1 MLMHPHVVQ
10 FKEVFL
16 TPKYLAIAMEFVP
29 GGKKRAFFV
38 SFFFLLHPLFFR
50 PALTLFFISLPS
62 LLHQN
67 PTLSLHPGDMFEY
80 VVRKGGLKE
89 SEARWFFQ
97 QLIVGVD
104 YLHRMGVASRD
115 IKLENTLLDGSP
127 RPLLK
132 ICDFGYSKHEKFQS
146 APGSRVG
153 TPAYLAP
160 EVIMT
165 TKGQTYDGKVRR
177 RGKRVGR
184 DREEK
189 KKKGWKKK
197 KKTHVTFFSLIFHLS
212 LNTQVADIWSCGV
225 MLYVMMVGAYPFE
238 RPEDK
243 ADAQKLQKMI
253 QRILKVEYQFPP
265 HVRASSDLRDLL
277 SKILVPDPS
286 KRITIAEIQSH
297 PWYLKDLPPGVAEMN
312 DNLPTVPGPGVQ
324 SAEEIAAV
332 VREAQAP
339 PEAAAG
345 WADDEFIDSTMD
357 QEAGLGGVGGG
368 VGGVGGGA
376 EGSLGGG
383 DGGIGGSGGGGG
395 AGDGYEEF

>member
-1 MLMHPHVVQ
+1 MR
-10 FKEVFL
+10 ER
-16 TPKYLAIAMEFVP
+16 
-29 GGKKRAFFV
+29 KR
-38 SFFFLLHPLFFR
+38 
-50 PALTLFFISLPS
+50 
-62 LLHQN
+62 
-67 PTLSLHPGDMFEY
+67 E
-80 VVRKGGLKE
+80 RKGGWR
-89 SEARWFFQ
+89 SETQDER
-97 QLIVGVD
+97 
-104 YLHRMGVASRD
+104 
-115 IKLENTLLDGSP
+115 
-127 RPLLK
+127 
-132 ICDFGYSKHEKFQS
+132 
-146 APGSRVG
+146 
-153 TPAYLAP
+153 
-160 EVIMT
+160 
-165 TKGQTYDGKVRR
+165 
-177 RGKRVGR
+177 
-184 DREEK
+184 
-189 KKKGWKKK
+189 K
-197 KKTHVTFFSLIFHLS
+197 KKTRSLTLVFHQSFFNLFNLS
-212 LNTQVADIWSCGV
+212 KVADIWSCGV

-265 HVRASSDLRDLL
+265 HVRASGDLRDLL

-286 KRITIAEIQSH
+286 KRITVAGIQSH

-357 QEAGLGGVGGG
+357 QEAAGLGGGGGGGGMGVVGSVGAGGVGGG
-368 VGGVGGGA
+368 
-376 EGSLGGG
+376 GSLGGGG

>member
-1 MLMHPHVVQ
+1 
-10 FKEVFL
+10 
-16 TPKYLAIAMEFVP
+16 
-29 GGKKRAFFV
+29 
-38 SFFFLLHPLFFR
+38 
-50 PALTLFFISLPS
+50 
-62 LLHQN
+62 
-67 PTLSLHPGDMFEY
+67 MFEY

-165 TKGQTYDGKVRR
+165 TKGQTYDGKV
-177 RGKRVGR
+177 
-184 DREEK
+184 
-189 KKKGWKKK
+189 
-197 KKTHVTFFSLIFHLS
+197 
-212 LNTQVADIWSCGV
+212 ADIWSCGV

-265 HVRASSDLRDLL
+265 HVRASGDLRDLL

-286 KRITIAEIQSH
+286 KRIAIAEIQSH

-312 DNLPTVPGPGVQ
+312 DNLPTVPRPGVQ

-332 VREAQAP
+332 MREAQAP

-357 QEAGLGGVGGG
+357 QEAGLDGGG
-368 VGGVGGGA
+368 GSGGGA
-376 EGSLGGG
+376 GGTLGG

>member
-1 MLMHPHVVQ
+1 
-10 FKEVFL
+10 
-16 TPKYLAIAMEFVP
+16 
-29 GGKKRAFFV
+29 
-38 SFFFLLHPLFFR
+38 
-50 PALTLFFISLPS
+50 
-62 LLHQN
+62 
-67 PTLSLHPGDMFEY
+67 
-80 VVRKGGLKE
+80 
-89 SEARWFFQ
+89 
-97 QLIVGVD
+97 
-104 YLHRMGVASRD
+104 MGVASRD

-165 TKGQTYDGKVRR
+165 TKGQTYDGK
-177 RGKRVGR
+177 
-184 DREEK
+184 
-189 KKKGWKKK
+189 
-197 KKTHVTFFSLIFHLS
+197 
-212 LNTQVADIWSCGV
+212 VADIWSCGV

-286 KRITIAEIQSH
+286 KRITIAEIQQH

-312 DNLPTVPGPGVQ
+312 DNLPAGPGPGVQ

-357 QEAGLGGVGGG
+357 AEAGMGMSGGFGGVDVGGAAAGGGTGGGGSSGGVGGG
-368 VGGVGGGA
+368 GA
-376 EGSLGGG
+376 ASDEW
-383 DGGIGGSGGGGG
+383 GGGG
-395 AGDGYEEF
+395 A

>member
-1 MLMHPHVVQ
+1 
-10 FKEVFL
+10 
-16 TPKYLAIAMEFVP
+16 
-29 GGKKRAFFV
+29 
-38 SFFFLLHPLFFR
+38 
-50 PALTLFFISLPS
+50 
-62 LLHQN
+62 
-67 PTLSLHPGDMFEY
+67 
-80 VVRKGGLKE
+80 
-89 SEARWFFQ
+89 
-97 QLIVGVD
+97 
-104 YLHRMGVASRD
+104 
-115 IKLENTLLDGSP
+115 
-127 RPLLK
+127 
-132 ICDFGYSKHEKFQS
+132 
-146 APGSRVG
+146 
-153 TPAYLAP
+153 
-160 EVIMT
+160 
-165 TKGQTYDGKVRR
+165 
-177 RGKRVGR
+177 
-184 DREEK
+184 
-189 KKKGWKKK
+189 
-197 KKTHVTFFSLIFHLS
+197 
-212 LNTQVADIWSCGV
+212 

-376 EGSLGGG
+376 EVSLGGG

>member
-29 GGKKRAFFV
+29 GGEFFFFFSGSTFFV
-38 SFFFLLHPLFFR
+38 FRSTSFLFLFLTQQNASFPPFFPYFK
-50 PALTLFFISLPS
+50 
-62 LLHQN
+62 HQK
-67 PTLSLHPGDMFEY
+67 LKSGDMFEY

-165 TKGQTYDGKVRR
+165 TKGQTYDGKV
-177 RGKRVGR
+177 
-184 DREEK
+184 
-189 KKKGWKKK
+189 
-197 KKTHVTFFSLIFHLS
+197 
-212 LNTQVADIWSCGV
+212 ADIWSCGV

-286 KRITIAEIQSH
+286 KRIAIAEIQSH

-357 QEAGLGGVGGG
+357 QEAGLGVGGA
-368 VGGVGGGA
+368 GGA
-376 EGSLGGG
+376 GDSLGG